1 MGRLAWAPAA
11 FLAVGLGLGGSA
23 PSAEQDQARLP
34 GETFRDCADCIE
46 LVVVPLGEFDMGSN
60 AKPMEQPVHH
70 VVIRKNFAIA
80 RREVT
85 FSDWD
90 RCALQPESIRPTPAI
105 TIS

>member
-11 FLAVGLGLGGSA
+11 IFAVGVSVGGYA
-23 PSAEQDQARLP
+23 QAAGPDEARLP